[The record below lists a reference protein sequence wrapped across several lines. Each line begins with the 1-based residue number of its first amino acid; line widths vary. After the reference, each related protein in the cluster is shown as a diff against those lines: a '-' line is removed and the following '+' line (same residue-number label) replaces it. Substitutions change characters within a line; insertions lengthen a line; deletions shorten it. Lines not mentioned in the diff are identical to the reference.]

1 MNHYERI
8 IELITEASR
17 ASKKRSYEIAKKHG
31 LLQRGDH
38 KFVDLP
44 SGRGR
49 QGVHNP
55 GKRGEPGTG
64 KGGREA
70 YVTDDDGE
78 EYPAEG
84 STPSRKKK
92 RVKESVDSVSEAGEA
107 RAHRQLKSKNPDVV
121 KKGMHGLVRS
131 GEQQALRS
139 GQITPDDLKTVHSEK
154 TDWKKRSLMRKA
166 VNFAATKV
174 KREKDGRLKFMRQFD
189 KKPNK

>member
-1 MNHYERI
+1 MNYYERVV
-8 IELITEASR
+8 ELITEASKE
-17 ASKKRSYEIAKKHG
+17 SKKKSYEIAKKHG
-31 LLQRGDH
+31 LLQRGDD

-44 SGRGR
+44 RGR
-49 QGVHNP
+49 QGVHNA

-131 GEQQALRS
+131 GEQQAVRS
-139 GQITPDDLKTVHSEK
+139 GQITPDEIKMVHAEK
-154 TDWKKRSLMRKA
+154 NDWKKRSLMRKA
-166 VNFAATKV
+166 VNFAATKS
-174 KREKDGRLKFMRQFD
+174 KRDKDGRLKSMREFD